1 MLSRKFVDDVEK
13 VSRSLMKMSRRCR
26 EDVVNNRES
35 ADMLKG
41 KTKELA
47 GI

>member
-26 EDVVNNRES
+26 EDVEK
-35 ADMLKG
+35 MLSIIERVQ
-41 KTKELA
+41 TC
-47 GI
+47 